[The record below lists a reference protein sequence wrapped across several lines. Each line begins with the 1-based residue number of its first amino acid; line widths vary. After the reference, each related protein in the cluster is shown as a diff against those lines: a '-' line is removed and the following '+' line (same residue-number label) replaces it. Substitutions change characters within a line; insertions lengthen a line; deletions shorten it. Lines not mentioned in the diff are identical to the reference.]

1 MEETIHEKMIVMNP
15 TSFSYTSNIV
25 QKFEEFSRQCKIC
38 GAPALHNYYGV
49 LSCSPCKM
57 FFKRNALTG
66 QKRFE
71 CVFSGQCDVN
81 INNRRICSSCRLA
94 KCFTSGM
101 RSTLIRCSLL
111 KNIKSKQK
119 QDKMLKSIAKT
130 SNILQTI
137 QEQNQPHRL
146 PTLNLLQSDNST
158 LNANQWTLLSNLFHS
173 YDESKLLLI
182 AQQLMNENN
191 LGKSM
196 KSIDSTLPTQFFM
209 KAYETTGDYFN
220 SNNDLR
226 RLSLDNCY
234 TFLRNAAESINC
246 LGTIFSWRRSQV
258 YKCKHFVNACI
269 DLYGQASVDM
279 IEHILKYLDS
289 DIVIIKLALSLF
301 TFSNNIT
308 IFSSI
313 TTINSI
319 NTLDILHIQN
329 TYAEVT
335 WKYILYKYGFYQSI
349 QRFMNLIQCL
359 LAATNALYK
368 AHDIEKHEND
378 IELLVENI
386 ELELLLDDIEHIN

>member
-1 MEETIHEKMIVMNP
+1 MEETIHEKMIVMNA

-25 QKFEEFSRQCKIC
+25 QKLEEFSRQCKIC

-66 QKRFE
+66 Q
-71 CVFSGQCDVN
+71 
-81 INNRRICSSCRLA
+81 
-94 KCFTSGM
+94 
-101 RSTLIRCSLL
+101 
-111 KNIKSKQK
+111 
-119 QDKMLKSIAKT
+119 
-130 SNILQTI
+130 
-137 QEQNQPHRL
+137 L

-158 LNANQWTLLSNLFHS
+158 LNTNQWTLLSNLFHS

-191 LGKSM
+191 LDKSM

-226 RLSLDNCY
+226 RLSLDNHY
-234 TFLRNAAESINC
+234 SFLRNAAESINC

-335 WKYILYKYGFYQSI
+335 WKYILYKYGFHQSI

-359 LAATNALYK
+359 LVATNALYK

-386 ELELLLDDIEHIN
+386 ELGLLLDDIEHIN